1 MDRSNII
8 AFDGTNMASFMSLV
22 LYGTSLEWG
31 EALASPSSL
40 LHPGKQNHS
49 TT

>member
-1 MDRSNII
+1 MDRDII
-8 AFDGTNMASFMSLV
+8 AFDGMNMASFMSLV

-40 LHPGKQNHS
+40 LLPRKQNHS